1 MKGDRSAD
9 YRDQT
14 TRVIIVNAIT
24 LVITVRHL
32 LDSSE
37 APFAESD
44 YLLSWPFLRLTD
56 PFQFSKCPFDETML
70 PSMRILP
77 FLALIFSAL
86 LAACASEISNPLMG
100 GAFVDPGKYEFYSC
114 DQIAA
119 NRKDVEKR
127 AQELKLLME
136 KAEKGAGGAVV
147 SVIAYKGEYVATQDE
162 LKVIDAT
169 ARDKKCK
176 TPENWSSTSAIR

>member
-1 MKGDRSAD
+1 VSDRAYAALRRLWAALRAS
-9 YRDQT
+9 
-14 TRVIIVNAIT
+14 
-24 LVITVRHL
+24 L
-32 LDSSE
+32 
-37 APFAESD
+37 AEGE
-44 YLLSWPFLRLTD
+44 YLPIWPFLRLSD
-56 PFQFSKCPFDETML
+56 PFQFSKGPFDQTIL

-77 FLALIFSAL
+77 FVVLIFSAL

-119 NRKDVEKR
+119 NRKSVEKR
-127 AQELKLLME
+127 AQELKLLMD
-136 KAEKGAGGAVV
+136 KAEKGTGGAVV
-147 SVIAYKGEYVATQDE
+147 NVIAYKGEYLATQDE

>member
-1 MKGDRSAD
+1 MTWATPACAR
-9 YRDQT
+9 
-14 TRVIIVNAIT
+14 
-24 LVITVRHL
+24 
-32 LDSSE
+32 E
-37 APFAESD
+37 AGGK
-44 YLLSWPFLRLTD
+44 YLLIWPFLRLTD
-56 PFQFSKCPFDETML
+56 PFNLGNAHLMR
-70 PSMRILP
+70 PSSHPMRILP
-77 FLALIFSAL
+77 FVALIFSVL

-119 NRKDVEKR
+119 NRKSVEKR

-136 KAEKGAGGAVV
+136 KAEKGVGGALVN
-147 SVIAYKGEYVATQDE
+147 VIAYKGEYAATQDE